1 MAKISCGIC
10 DLKGTKAAGAVSLG
24 VFSLEG
30 MTKGKGRKG
39 FRSIKMTGAVLV
51 RQTERIFTL

>member
-24 VFSLEG
+24 VFLLEG
-30 MTKGKGRKG
+30 MTSKG
-39 FRSIKMTGAVLV
+39 SIKMTGAVLV